1 MSISKKFIENPE
13 FIESY
18 LYDAPG
24 MFNSEYLDEEIIEE
38 IFLLSVEEFPES
50 IQKIS
55 KNLLNT
61 IKNIKNGKYA
71 EARKC
76 LGIRDD
82 YVIYS
87 CDIGSLR
94 YWIKSWLYGLIVA
107 KGGSWVEIKRL
118 QENKIKVL
126 KDPID
131 PLYEKLARNIP
142 YSEVLDAIFRVKT
155 NSDLQSFNNMFE
167 GYILELNF
175 NLSDLFIRKGQF
187 SLEILSAEIQFE
199 EGCKASARYLNLF
212 KKEIDEL
219 RNFPLQKMFI

>member
-61 IKNIKNGKYA
+61 ITNIKNGKYA

-94 YWIKSWLYGLIVA
+94 YWIKSWLYGLIVT

-142 YSEVLDAIFRVKT
+142 YSEVLDAFFRVKT

-167 GYILELNF
+167 GY
-175 NLSDLFIRKGQF
+175 S
-187 SLEILSAEIQFE
+187 
-199 EGCKASARYLNLF
+199 
-212 KKEIDEL
+212 
-219 RNFPLQKMFI
+219 